1 MIKFI
6 KSVKI
11 LRKHAKIFLLTK
23 TIFLSLIQQG
33 SSDTITKYGYIFA
46 GFPDIRF
53 QGGGM
58 THPHSE
64 MNPATLELSQK
75 YDISLSTGISPIYKS
90 SLLKITDSKTSI
102 IGGGIYIKCISKKF
116 LCYDE
121 NTNILS
127 GDLSYS
133 FEITDITIGFGAS
146 LKWKTNN
153 NLEKELGK
161 KTLVTGIGTIFKK
174 EFDKIIL
181 TGGFSSFL
189 IHDKIAGGTGLSLSN
204 DDMLIFAQVFYIGNK
219 LIPNFGGIFRIL
231 TWFRLLASY
240 HKDITAGTAFVS
252 PKLYLWFGYS
262 TFKKNILLNIGIA
275 F

>member
-1 MIKFI
+1 MI
-6 KSVKI
+6 
-11 LRKHAKIFLLTK
+11 LL
-23 TIFLSLIQQG
+23 SQQG
-33 SSDTITKYGYIFA
+33 FSDVSTKYGYIFA

-58 THPHSE
+58 IHPHSE

-75 YDISLSTGISPIYKS
+75 YDISISQGISPIYKS

-116 LCYDE
+116 LCSDE

-133 FEITDITIGFGAS
+133 FEITDITIGFGTA

-153 NLEKELGK
+153 NLERELGK
-161 KTLVTGIGTIFKK
+161 KALIPGIGMILKK
-174 EFDKIIL
+174 EFDKITI
-181 TGGFSSFL
+181 TGGVSSFL
-189 IHDKIAGGTGLSLSN
+189 LHDKIVGGTGVSLSN
-204 DDMLIFAQVFYIGNK
+204 DDMLIFAQVLYMDDK
-219 LIPNFGGIFRIL
+219 LIPNFGGIFRVL

-262 TFKKNILLNIGIA
+262 TFKKNTLLNIGIV